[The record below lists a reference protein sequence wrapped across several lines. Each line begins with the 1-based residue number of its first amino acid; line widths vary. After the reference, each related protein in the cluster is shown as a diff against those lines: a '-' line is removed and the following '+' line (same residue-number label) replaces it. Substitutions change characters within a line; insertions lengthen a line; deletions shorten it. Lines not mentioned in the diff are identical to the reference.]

1 MSKFKNGIQGE
12 TQRQVK
18 ERGGMLSLHVA
29 PQSLHN
35 FAKNIAM
42 HAAAAEPVAPSRP
55 VRSRMKRRLVGAA
68 FGTVAAAI
76 LLFSAQVSPAFASLV
91 QYIPGFS
98 VASDWL
104 TTLRTSDGVQNA
116 GNHDYRPFQP
126 VVMSFGD
133 TKVSLSD
140 VYLTSDKLIYKVFV
154 QSDKISKNV
163 TTWPDDTPGNDFS
176 NAGYHATS
184 KDFPSAGAG
193 GVITFTHDEQSGEP
207 ILVLPTEQQLSPQQ
221 VSEFLAENPSKL
233 SFNFYE
239 PQAGSAIPLKH
250 TLDVPFDKSQW
261 KQDRIIPQRVSMPV
275 TINSD
280 QGEIEVQEVKITPLS
295 TYITLH
301 LNNTDQKLLD
311 IDWSNPSIEM
321 TDNAGG
327 TYEFKGYTSLNSV
340 PGRSNSGSGTIR
352 LEFASS
358 PYFSKQA
365 DQLNLKIGHVQLSEI
380 DSFSLAMDE
389 ALPKVIP
396 FRGKQMLLTQS
407 RYEDGFLK
415 LKLEQDAQNRMSID
429 FNIPGYMAK
438 VFQSQEL
445 YDKFYAGNRDQA
457 GFARNILQVQEGR
470 GEYEVWIAAPEQK
483 QYELEMINAVTQ
495 REQVQVNQQVELSVR

>member
-1 MSKFKNGIQGE
+1 MSKFNNGIQGE

-18 ERGGMLSLHVA
+18 EMGGMLSLQVA

-42 HAAAAEPVAPSRP
+42 HAAATEPAAPSRP
-55 VRSRMKRRLVGAA
+55 VRSRMKRRLVGVA
-68 FGTVAAAI
+68 FGTVAVAI

-126 VVMSFGD
+126 VVLSFGD

-140 VYLTSDKLIYKVFV
+140 VYLTSDRLVYKVFV
-154 QSDKISKNV
+154 QSDKISGSV
-163 TTWPDDTPGNDFS
+163 TTWPDGTPGIDYS
-176 NAGYHATS
+176 NAGYHVTS

-193 GVITFTHDEQSGEP
+193 GVMKLIHDEQTGEP

-221 VSEFLAENPSKL
+221 VADFLAGNPSKL
-233 SFNFYE
+233 SFTFYE

-250 TLDVPFDKSQW
+250 SLDVPFDKSQW
-261 KQDRIIPQRVSMPV
+261 KQDRIIPQQASIPV
-275 TINSD
+275 TVHSE
-280 QGEIEVQEVKITPLS
+280 QRAIEVQEVKITPLS
-295 TYITLH
+295 TYIILH
-301 LNNTDQKLLD
+301 LNNKNQSLLD
-311 IDWSNPSIEM
+311 IDWSNPSIEL

-327 TYEFKGYTSLNSV
+327 TYQFKGYTSLNSV
-340 PGRSNSGSGTIR
+340 PGRSNSGSDTIR

-365 DQLNLKIGHVQLSEI
+365 DQLNLKIGHVQLSEVG
-380 DSFSLAMDE
+380 SFSLAMDE
-389 ALPKVIP
+389 MLPKLIL
-396 FRGKQMLLTQS
+396 FSGKQMLLTES

-415 LKLEQDAQNRMSID
+415 LKLKQDAQNRMSID

-438 VFQSQEL
+438 VLQSQEL

-457 GFARNILQVQEGR
+457 GFARNILQAQEGR

-483 QYELEMINAVTQ
+483 QYEVEIINAVTQ
-495 REQVQVNQQVELSVR
+495 REQVQVNQQVELRVR

>member
-12 TQRQVK
+12 PQQQV
-18 ERGGMLSLHVA
+18 EGMGGVLSLHAA
-29 PQSLHN
+29 PQSLHD
-35 FAKNIAM
+35 FARNIAI
-42 HAAAAEPVAPSRP
+42 HAAAAEPAAPSRP
-55 VRSRMKRRLVGAA
+55 VRSRTKRRLIGAA
-68 FGTVAAAI
+68 CGPAAAAM
-76 LLFSAQVSPAFASLV
+76 LLFSAQVSPAFANLV

-104 TTLRTSDGVQNA
+104 TTLRTGDGVQNA

-126 VVMSFGD
+126 VVMNFGD

-140 VYLTSDKLIYKVFV
+140 VYLTSDRLIYKVFV
-154 QSDKISKNV
+154 QSDKLSGSV
-163 TTWPDDTPGNDFS
+163 TTWPDGTPGLDYS
-176 NAGYHATS
+176 NAGYHVTS

-193 GVITFTHDEQSGEP
+193 GVMKLTHDEQTGEP

-221 VSEFLAENPSKL
+221 VADFLAANPSKL
-233 SFNFYE
+233 SFTFYE

-250 TLDVPFDKSQW
+250 NIDVNFDKSQW
-261 KQDRIIPQRVSMPV
+261 RQDRIIPQQVSMPV
-275 TINSD
+275 TVHSD
-280 QGEIEVQEVKITPLS
+280 QGAIDVQEVKITPLS

-301 LNNTDQKLLD
+301 LNNADQKLLD
-311 IDWSNPSIEM
+311 IDWSNPSIEL

-327 TYEFKGYTSLNSV
+327 TYEFKDYTSLNSV
-340 PGRSNSGSGTIR
+340 PGRSNSGSDTIR

-358 PYFSKQA
+358 PYFNQQA
-365 DQLNLKIGHVQLSEI
+365 DQLNLKIGHVQLSEVGT
-380 DSFSLAMDE
+380 FSLAMDE

-396 FRGKQMLLTQS
+396 FSGKQMLLTES

-415 LKLEQDAQNRMSID
+415 LKLTQDAQNRMSID
-429 FNIPGYMAK
+429 FNIPDYMAK

-445 YDKFYAGNRDQA
+445 YDKYYAGNRDQA
-457 GFARNILQVQEGR
+457 GLARNILQAQEGR

-483 QYELEMINAVTQ
+483 RYEVEMINAVTQ
-495 REQVQVNQQVELSVR
+495 REQVQVDQQVELSVR